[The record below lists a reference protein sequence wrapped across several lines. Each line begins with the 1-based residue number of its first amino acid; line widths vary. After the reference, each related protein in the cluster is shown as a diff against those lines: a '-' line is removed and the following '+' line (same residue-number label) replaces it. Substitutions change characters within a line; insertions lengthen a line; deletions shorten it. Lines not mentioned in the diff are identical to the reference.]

1 MLVFKHFHV
10 EENCYPYDLW
20 IASAISTFD
29 LKHSY
34 ELCTCL
40 FSSAVLAGPLIT
52 VPDEEKREP

>member
-1 MLVFKHFHV
+1 MDNLDIL
-10 EENCYPYDLW
+10 EENCYLW
-20 IASAISTFD
+20 IASTISTFD

>member
-1 MLVFKHFHV
+1 MSNLDIL
-10 EENCYPYDLW
+10 EENCYLYNPLDS
-20 IASAISTFD
+20 IHNSTFD

-40 FSSAVLAGPLIT
+40 FSSAILAGPLIT